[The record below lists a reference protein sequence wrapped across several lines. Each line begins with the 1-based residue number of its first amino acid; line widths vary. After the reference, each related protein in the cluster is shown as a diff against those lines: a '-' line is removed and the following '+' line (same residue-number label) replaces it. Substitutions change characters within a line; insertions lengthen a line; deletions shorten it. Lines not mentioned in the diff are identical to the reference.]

1 MTRFLALLITIVGLA
16 ACTHGS
22 DDALAPDAAAL
33 PPELGSAHLPDWK
46 CGDGICQIGESPANC
61 PADCGAPP

>member
-1 MTRFLALLITIVGLA
+1 MTRLLVLSIVFVGLA

-22 DDALAPDAAAL
+22 DDAPPPDAVAR
-33 PPELGSAHLPDWK
+33 PPELGGAHLPDWK
-46 CGDGICQIGESPANC
+46 CGDGICQIGESLANC